1 MALNDF
7 LKGMNIPEAEL
18 ADIMSLAK
26 EEPMAAMAKIQQYL
40 SPEMIQS
47 MMQMMM
53 SNPDAMEDAMKQA
66 GISEEEADKLKSQFG
81 N

>member
-1 MALNDF
+1 MGLTDM
-7 LKGMNIPEAEL
+7 LQGMNIPQDEL
-18 ADIMSLAK
+18 AEIMALAK
-26 EEPMAAMAKIQQYL
+26 SEPMAAMAKIQEYL

-53 SNPDAMEDAMKQA
+53 SNPAAMQDAMKQA
-66 GISEEEADKLKSQFG
+66 GVSEDDVEKLKDQFG

>member
-1 MALNDF
+1 MGLTD
-7 LKGMNIPEAEL
+7 LLQGMNIPQDEL
-18 ADIMSLAK
+18 MEIMALAK
-26 EEPMAAMAKIQQYL
+26 QDPMAAMAKIQKYL

-53 SNPDAMEDAMKQA
+53 SNPAAMQDAMKQA
-66 GISEEEADKLKSQFG
+66 GISDEDAEKLKDQFG

>member
-1 MALNDF
+1 MALND
-7 LKGMNIPEAEL
+7 LLQGMNIPEEEL
-18 ADIMSLAK
+18 ADIMALAK
-26 EEPMAAMAKIQQYL
+26 QDPMAAMAKIQQYL

-53 SNPDAMEDAMKQA
+53 ANPTAMQDAMKQA
-66 GISEEEADKLKSQFG
+66 GISEEDAAKLKDQFG

>member
-1 MALNDF
+1 MALGEF
-7 LKGMNIPEAEL
+7 LQGMNIPEDEL
-18 ADIMSLAK
+18 ADIMALAK
-26 EEPMAAMAKIQQYL
+26 QDPMAAMAKIQQYL

-53 SNPDAMEDAMKQA
+53 SNPAAMQDAMKQA
-66 GISEEEADKLKSQFG
+66 GISEEDAAKLKDQFG